1 MSGNSTAT
9 GTLIACH
16 DCDLLQH
23 IPRQRQGAVETVTHA
38 AMQDGVTTPA
48 VGFPALALTFAG
60 LVLFIVANSF
70 PFLTFKMEGQETQ
83 TTLATGVIDLYQQ
96 GMWEIALLVL
106 LTSMLVPL
114 LQLLLLIYVLL
125 PIKFSRTPW
134 MLAPVFRFQQSLGP
148 WGMMEVFML
157 GILVAVVKLV
167 DMAQIIPG
175 LALWSFALLIFM
187 LAGAAAAL
195 DPEIIWERVGGKR

>member
-1 MSGNSTAT
+1 MT
-9 GTLIACH
+9 GKLIACH

-23 IPRQRQGAVETVTHA
+23 IPRQRHGGKAYCRRCNALLHRSVRDSIDRT
-38 AMQDGVTTPA
+38 
-48 VGFPALALTFAG
+48 LALTFAG

-70 PFLTFKMEGQETQ
+70 PSLSFKMEGQVTQ
-83 TTLATGVIDLYQQ
+83 TTLATGVIDLYHQ

-114 LQLLLLIYVLL
+114 LQLLLLIYILL
-125 PIKFSRTPW
+125 PLKFNRMPW
-134 MLAPVFRFQQSLGP
+134 KLPAVFRFMQSLGP

-157 GILVAVVKLV
+157 GILVSVVKLI
-167 DMAQIIPG
+167 DMAQILPG
-175 LALWSFALLIFM
+175 LALWSFALLIFV

-195 DPEIIWERVGGKR
+195 DPEVVWERVGGRR

>member
-1 MSGNSTAT
+1 
-9 GTLIACH
+9 
-16 DCDLLQH
+16 
-23 IPRQRQGAVETVTHA
+23 
-38 AMQDGVTTPA
+38 
-48 VGFPALALTFAG
+48 
-60 LVLFIVANSF
+60 
-70 PFLTFKMEGQETQ
+70 
-83 TTLATGVIDLYQQ
+83 
-96 GMWEIALLVL
+96 
-106 LTSMLVPL
+106 
-114 LQLLLLIYVLL
+114 
-125 PIKFSRTPW
+125 

-195 DPEIIWERVGGKR
+195 DPEIVWERVGKGR

>member
-1 MSGNSTAT
+1 MTT
-9 GTLIACH
+9 GFLVACH
-16 DCDLLQH
+16 ECDLLQH
-23 IPRQRQGAVETVTHA
+23 IPRQRQGGKAYCRRCNAVLHRSVRDSLDRT
-38 AMQDGVTTPA
+38 
-48 VGFPALALTFAG
+48 LALTFAG

-70 PFLTFKMEGQETQ
+70 PFLSFKMQGQVTQ
-83 TTLATGVIDLYQQ
+83 TTLATGVIDLYRQ
-96 GMWEIALLVL
+96 GMWELALLVL
-106 LTSMLVPL
+106 MTSILVPL

-125 PIKFSRTPW
+125 PIKLSRTPW
-134 MLAPVFRFQQSLGP
+134 MLAQVFRFQQSLGP

-195 DPEIIWERVGGKR
+195 DPEIVWERVVARR

>member
-1 MSGNSTAT
+1 MMAGS
-9 GTLIACH
+9 LVACH
-16 DCDLLQH
+16 ECDLLQH
-23 IPRQRQGAVETVTHA
+23 IPRQRQGGKAYCRRCNAVLHRSVRDSLNRT
-38 AMQDGVTTPA
+38 
-48 VGFPALALTFAG
+48 LALTFAG
-60 LVLFIVANSF
+60 LVLFIVANSY
-70 PFLTFKMEGQETQ
+70 PFLSFKMQGQVTQ
-83 TTLATGVIDLYQQ
+83 TTLATGVIDLYRQ
-96 GMWEIALLVL
+96 GMWEISLLVL

-125 PIKFSRTPW
+125 PLKFNRTPW
-134 MLAPVFRFQQSLGP
+134 KLPAVFRVLQSLGP

-195 DPEIIWERVGGKR
+195 DPEIVWERVGKGR

>member
-16 DCDLLQH
+16 ECDLLQH
-23 IPRQRQGAVETVTHA
+23 IPRQRRGGKAYCRRCNAVLHRSVRDSLDRT
-38 AMQDGVTTPA
+38 
-48 VGFPALALTFAG
+48 LALTFAG

-70 PFLTFKMEGQETQ
+70 PFLSFKMQGQVTQ

-96 GMWEIALLVL
+96 GMWELALLVL
-106 LTSMLVPL
+106 MTSMLVPL

-125 PIKFSRTPW
+125 PIKLSRTPW
-134 MLAPVFRFQQSLGP
+134 MLAQVFRFQQSLGP

-195 DPEIIWERVGGKR
+195 DPEIVWERVAARR

>member
-1 MSGNSTAT
+1 MSGKSTAT

-16 DCDLLQH
+16 ECDLLQH
-23 IPRQRQGAVETVTHA
+23 IPRQRQGGKAYCRRCNTVLHRSVRDSLDRT
-38 AMQDGVTTPA
+38 
-48 VGFPALALTFAG
+48 LALTFAG

-70 PFLTFKMEGQETQ
+70 PFLSFKMQGQVTQ

-96 GMWEIALLVL
+96 GMWELALLVL
-106 LTSMLVPL
+106 MTSILVPL
-114 LQLLLLIYVLL
+114 LQLVLLIYVLL
-125 PIKFSRTPW
+125 PIKLSRTPW
-134 MLAPVFRFQQSLGP
+134 MLAQVFRFQQSLGP

-175 LALWSFALLIFM
+175 LALWSFALLIFV

-195 DPEIIWERVGGKR
+195 DPEIVWERVGGKR